1 MEITLE
7 KTRRLLVYCWA
18 TGKELNKDARQFS
31 IKTLRLPDNLKYLE
45 EDDDDEDKNSSTP
58 TLLRRFNEL
67 DLKIQLCV
75 NNKEEMKN
83 NVQVVLNHL
92 SVYHQLQER
101 LGIQAIAGFP
111 QIHVQQPQDGNSC
124 AAREDFQTSE
134 PSSSTEKCD
143 KKILVQVDS
152 ELIGEGHSYDI
163 GNGEELLRA
172 RFLQRDLARSLKIQG
187 YNWEKSCEVST
198 QAWNELNWWI
208 EKATLKNGP
217 PIQ

>member
-92 SVYHQLQER
+92 S
-101 LGIQAIAGFP
+101 
-111 QIHVQQPQDGNSC
+111 
-124 AAREDFQTSE
+124 
-134 PSSSTEKCD
+134 
-143 KKILVQVDS
+143 
-152 ELIGEGHSYDI
+152 
-163 GNGEELLRA
+163 
-172 RFLQRDLARSLKIQG
+172 
-187 YNWEKSCEVST
+187 
-198 QAWNELNWWI
+198 
-208 EKATLKNGP
+208 
-217 PIQ
+217 